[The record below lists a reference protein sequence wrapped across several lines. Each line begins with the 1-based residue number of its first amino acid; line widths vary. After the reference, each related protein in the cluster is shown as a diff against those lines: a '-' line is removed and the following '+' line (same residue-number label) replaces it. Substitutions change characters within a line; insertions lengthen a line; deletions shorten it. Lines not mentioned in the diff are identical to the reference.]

1 MSKGNTLILGARS
14 KIAMA
19 TAYRFAME
27 GYNIQLAAR
36 NVDNLELD
44 QLNIEKLYQVRVTLH
59 EFDVLD
65 ISTHSEFISN
75 LYPDLPEIAV
85 CAIGY
90 MGIQSKSELDLT
102 TAMQV
107 IQSNYAGP
115 LIILGEIARHFEQ
128 RGSGTIVGISSVAGE
143 RGRASNYIYGSA
155 KAGFTAFLSGLR
167 NRLAT
172 KDIHVVT
179 VIPGYVATKLTSNV
193 NAPKILMAQPE
204 EVGEAIFKATE
215 NRKNVIYVKPVW
227 RMIMFMIKNIP
238 EIIFKRTK
246 I

>member
-1 MSKGNTLILGARS
+1 
-14 KIAMA
+14 
-19 TAYRFAME
+19 
-27 GYNIQLAAR
+27 
-36 NVDNLELD
+36 
-44 QLNIEKLYQVRVTLH
+44 
-59 EFDVLD
+59 
-65 ISTHSEFISN
+65 
-75 LYPDLPEIAV
+75 
-85 CAIGY
+85 
-90 MGIQSKSELDLT
+90 MGTQSKSELDLT

-204 EVGEAIFKATE
+204 EVGEAIFKATK

>member
-1 MSKGNTLILGARS
+1 MILGARS

-59 EFDVLD
+59 EFDVLK
-65 ISTHSEFISN
+65 ISTHSEFVSN
-75 LYPDLPEIAV
+75 LYPDLPDIAV
-85 CAIGY
+85 CSIGY
-90 MGIQSKSELDLT
+90 MGIQSKSELGSR

-115 LIILGEIARHFEQ
+115 LIILGEIARHFEK
-128 RGSGTIVGISSVAGE
+128 RGSGTVVGISSVAGE

-179 VIPGYVATKLTSNV
+179 VIPGYVATKLTSNI
-193 NAPKILMAQPE
+193 NAPKKLMAQPE
-204 EVGEAIFKATE
+204 EVGEAIVKAVKK
-215 NRKNVIYVKPVW
+215 RKDIIYVKPIW
-227 RMIMFMIKNIP
+227 RLIMFMIKSIP

-246 I
+246 F

>member
-1 MSKGNTLILGARS
+1 
-14 KIAMA
+14 
-19 TAYRFAME
+19 
-27 GYNIQLAAR
+27 
-36 NVDNLELD
+36 
-44 QLNIEKLYQVRVTLH
+44 
-59 EFDVLD
+59 
-65 ISTHSEFISN
+65 
-75 LYPDLPEIAV
+75 
-85 CAIGY
+85 
-90 MGIQSKSELDLT
+90 MGTQSKSELDLT

-128 RGSGTIVGISSVAGE
+128 RGSGTAVGISSVAGE

-204 EVGEAIFKATE
+204 EVEKLYLKLQKTE
-215 NRKNVIYVKPVW
+215 K
-227 RMIMFMIKNIP
+227 MLFM
-238 EIIFKRTK
+238 
-246 I
+246 